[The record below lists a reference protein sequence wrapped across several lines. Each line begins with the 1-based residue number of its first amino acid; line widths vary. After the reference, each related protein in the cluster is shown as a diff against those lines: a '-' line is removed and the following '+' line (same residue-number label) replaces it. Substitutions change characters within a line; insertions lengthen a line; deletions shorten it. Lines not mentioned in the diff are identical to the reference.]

1 MFLGDNK
8 RLDETQKSRVLD
20 RIQGRGFAC
29 PTCGSTTFEV
39 GDSLY
44 LGFLFLSEDHDDHMV
59 ALTCKNP
66 GCGSPR
72 TGIRLHEADFLKEP
86 TRDVS

>member
-1 MFLGDNK
+1 MFLGDNN

-20 RIQGRGFAC
+20 GVQRRDFTC
-29 PTCGSTTFEV
+29 PTCGSTAFEV

-44 LGFLFLSEDHDDHMV
+44 LGFLFLSEYHDNHMV

-66 GCGSPR
+66 DCGSPR
-72 TGIRLHEADFLKEP
+72 TGIRLREADFLKEP

>member
-1 MFLGDNK
+1 MFLGDNTKLNDAQK
-8 RLDETQKSRVLD
+8 RTVLD
-20 RIQGRGFAC
+20 RVQGRGFAC
-29 PTCGSTTFEV
+29 PACGSTAFEV

-44 LGFLFLSEDHDDHMV
+44 LGFLFLSEDLDDHMV

-66 GCGSPR
+66 DCGTPR

>member
-8 RLDETQKSRVLD
+8 RLDKTQKSRVLD

-29 PTCGSTTFEV
+29 PTCGSTAFEV

-44 LGFLFLSEDHDDHMV
+44 LGFLFLSEDQDDHMV
-59 ALTCKNP
+59 ALTCQNP
-66 GCGSPR
+66 DCRSPR

-86 TRDVS
+86 TRDDS